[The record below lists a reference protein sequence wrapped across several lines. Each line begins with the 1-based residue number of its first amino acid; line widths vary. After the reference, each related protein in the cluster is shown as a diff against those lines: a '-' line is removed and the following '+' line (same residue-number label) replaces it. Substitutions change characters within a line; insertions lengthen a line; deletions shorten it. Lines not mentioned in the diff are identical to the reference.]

1 MTNEPLNEK
10 EQLEEAILEEAHA
23 LLESEPTRAEPLEHG
38 RFRKKKKKPLH
49 KRIAKVL
56 LILLVILLS
65 IALIAAA
72 TYFILYK
79 IGQSSMLDYDDVTVN
94 FPQPSESIEQPSTQP
109 LSETASTEPTTEPDR
124 VLVYDDGKTVS
135 YKGQTYQLNEKIS
148 TVLFIGVDRDQIE
161 GGETHG
167 NGGEADCVMLIAIDT
182 ETGKTKIVNIS
193 RETYAQV
200 DIYSASGKY
209 LESRSTQLCRAYA
222 FGDGGEL
229 SCENTVRSVK
239 RLLYGLPIHS
249 YVALDMRFIGAAT
262 DAVDGITLTVL
273 SDIIIKGNT
282 IMREGEERTL
292 WGENAE
298 LYVRYRNKQL
308 LESNNLRMERQK
320 QYIGL
325 FMQKALQ
332 KTKGDLT
339 TVLDLYNAMSQYMTT
354 DLSIADVTFL
364 LTCFLENG
372 ASFQFKGIEGT
383 LGRMDINA
391 VFYPDETSMYETL
404 LDVYYTPVE

>member
-10 EQLEEAILEEAHA
+10 DIREEELLQEAHA
-23 LLESEPTRAEPLEHG
+23 LLESEPKSAEPLEHG

-49 KRIAKVL
+49 KRIGKIL
-56 LILLVILLS
+56 LILLIILLS
-65 IALIAAA
+65 IAVIATA

-94 FPQPSESIEQPSTQP
+94 FPQPSESVDQPSTQP
-109 LSETASTEPTTEPDR
+109 LSEIESTEPTTEPDR

-135 YKGQTYQLNEKIS
+135 YKGQTYRLNEKIS
-148 TVLFIGVDRDQIE
+148 TVLFIGVDRDQVE
-161 GGETHG
+161 GGEVYG

-182 ETGKTKIVNIS
+182 ETGKTKIVNLS

-229 SCENTVRSVK
+229 SCENTVRAVE

-262 DAVDGITLTVL
+262 NAVDGISLTVL
-273 SDIIIKGNT
+273 SDIIVHGTTVMSK
-282 IMREGEERTL
+282 GEELTL

-298 LYVRYRNKQL
+298 LYVRYRNKAL

-320 QYIGL
+320 QYINL
-325 FMQKALQ
+325 FMQKAMQ

-354 DLSIADVTFL
+354 DLGLADVTFL

-372 ASFQFKGIEGT
+372 ASFEFKGIEGT
-383 LGRMDINA
+383 LERVDINA
-391 VFYPDETSMYETL
+391 MFYPDETSVYETL